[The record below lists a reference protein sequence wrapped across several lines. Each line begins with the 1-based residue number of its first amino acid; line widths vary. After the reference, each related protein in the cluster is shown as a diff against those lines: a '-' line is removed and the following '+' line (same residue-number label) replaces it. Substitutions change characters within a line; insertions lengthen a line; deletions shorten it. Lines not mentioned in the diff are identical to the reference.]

1 MPRSKGE
8 GDRGSA
14 LSQLSLLR
22 CAKTLKSCGFR
33 GGAARVLRKGMRRS
47 RIVLPRYQFGRA
59 PRGRVGHNRS
69 EMRFSVGEAMQ
80 GICTVHLTRVGG
92 FYGERVWALR
102 ILLSLKPVRWREPS
116 RDAKPLSLLK
126 LLCAYPAR
134 LRIQAAHPS
143 PTSGE
148 LTRRCLRYRPV
159 ARALRE
165 ALALNRRHRPNPGG
179 SRISTALE
187 SNRLEATIE
196 IAAGAPS
203 TAAFFI
209 KRLFLGGEARGSIAP
224 ALMAARHANY
234 FLRPAVEDRCTARL

>member
-1 MPRSKGE
+1 
-8 GDRGSA
+8 
-14 LSQLSLLR
+14 
-22 CAKTLKSCGFR
+22 
-33 GGAARVLRKGMRRS
+33 MRRS

-102 ILLSLKPVRWREPS
+102 SLMSLKPVTLRAPS

-126 LLCAYPAR
+126 LLCPYPVR

-165 ALALNRRHRPNPGG
+165 ASALNRRHRPNPGG

-187 SNRLEATIE
+187 SNRLEAAIE

-203 TAAFFI
+203 TAAYFI
-209 KRLFLGGEARGSIAP
+209 QKVFVGGRREARSPPPSWPPGMRTIS
-224 ALMAARHANY
+224 
-234 FLRPAVEDRCTARL
+234 